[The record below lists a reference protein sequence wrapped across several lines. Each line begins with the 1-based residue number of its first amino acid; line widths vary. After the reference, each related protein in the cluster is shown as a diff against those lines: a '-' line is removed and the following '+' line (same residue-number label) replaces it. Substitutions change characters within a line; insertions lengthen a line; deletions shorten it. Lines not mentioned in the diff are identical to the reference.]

1 MNKNNKNYNKKKV
14 QDAEYFEEDE
24 GPEALGEEVGKRGSK
39 RGSESLEVEA
49 ALGEGC
55 RKKPFSLIALSS
67 AKESKEEP
75 FLAAEEEE
83 EEPDRLNGSGISGVT
98 GLRTREGKSRIL
110 GDKISCLLRGEKVE
124 FEKMG
129 GNKGLMLRFL

>member
-24 GPEALGEEVGKRGSK
+24 GPEALGEVVGKRGSK
-39 RGSESLEVEA
+39 RGSESLGVE

-75 FLAAEEEE
+75 FLAAEEE
-83 EEPDRLNGSGISGVT
+83 PDRLNGSGMSGVT
-98 GLRTREGKSRIL
+98 GLRAREGKSRIL
-110 GDKISCLLRGEKVE
+110 GDKISCLLRGEKLE
-124 FEKMG
+124 LEKMG